1 MVEQKNS
8 YETIFVVNA
17 TLTDEAIETT
27 VNKFKSLIEK
37 NADFESAEDWGKR
50 KLAYEIDD
58 VTEGYYVLVNFSASP
73 EFPKELERNYGI
85 DENILRSII
94 VRKEVKE

>member
-1 MVEQKNS
+1 MVEQKNL
-8 YETIFVVNA
+8 YETIFIVNG

-37 NADFESAEDWGKR
+37 YATVESVDDWGKR
-50 KLAYEIDD
+50 KLAYEIND
-58 VTEGYYVLVNFSASP
+58 VTDGYYVLVNFSADA
-73 EFPKELERNYGI
+73 EFPKELDRNYGI

-94 VRKEVKE
+94 IKKEVKE

>member
-1 MVEQKNS
+1 MIEQKNS
-8 YETIFVVNA
+8 YETIFIVNG

-37 NADFESAEDWGKR
+37 YAAVESVDAWGKR
-50 KLAYEIDD
+50 KLAYEINDLTD
-58 VTEGYYVLVNFSASP
+58 GYYVLVNFSADA

-94 VRKEVKE
+94 IRKEVKE